1 MLNKKKIKQAL
12 VEAGLTQEELAKI
25 LGVTAPTVNS
35 YINRKSQ
42 TRPSTLKKIAKATGK
57 DISYFFAS
65 GGISQ
70 SANNSTNIRQ
80 TINNADMEF
89 IKDSFKK
96 LELAYK
102 NLETKLDLLLALNK
116 IKRRK

>member
-1 MLNKKKIKQAL
+1 MRKQRIKQAL
-12 VEAGLTQEELAKI
+12 KEAGLTQSELARKMKI
-25 LGVTAPTVNS
+25 TQPTVNAFV
-35 YINRKSQ
+35 NGRRNP
-42 TRPSTLKKIAKATGK
+42 TATTLKKIAKATGK

-89 IKDSFKK
+89 IKDSFQTLQSRLDA
-96 LELAYK
+96 LEA
-102 NLETKLDLLLALNK
+102 KLDLLIA
-116 IKRRK
+116 IKRKI

>member
-1 MLNKKKIKQAL
+1 MRKQRIKQAL
-12 VEAGLTQEELAKI
+12 KEAGLTQSELARKMKI
-25 LGVTAPTVNS
+25 TQPTVNAFV
-35 YINRKSQ
+35 NGRRNP
-42 TRPSTLKKIAKATGK
+42 TATTLKKIAKATGK

>member
-57 DISYFFAS
+57 DISYFFSS

-89 IKDSFKK
+89 IKDSFQTLQSR
-96 LELAYK
+96 LEA
-102 NLETKLDLLLALNK
+102 LEAKLDLLIA
-116 IKRRK
+116 IKRKI